1 VKVALVLLAA
11 GRAAAEV
18 LASRKA
24 ACEAV
29 RLFVNWFVIGSL
41 AGALGSGRDQRLGSA
56 GFPVRHN
63 GIGLIAFIGHHKTGL
78 PGTPQGPCL
87 RAVGPWSAREE
98 KVDGLSSLLA
108 PPVNLPGQSSSGTP
122 QSLIRCLFFSPRRG
136 WLVGWYE
143 GGIDHE
149 AGIAL
154 ILGQWAEHTIP
165 DAAGGPTREALV
177 NPFVLAVALRPSR
190 SRGRRNAAPTTR
202 H

>member
-1 VKVALVLLAA
+1 MKVALVLLAA
-11 GRAAAEV
+11 GRAAAQV

-29 RLFVNWFVIGSL
+29 RLFVN
-41 AGALGSGRDQRLGSA
+41 
-56 GFPVRHN
+56 
-63 GIGLIAFIGHHKTGL
+63 
-78 PGTPQGPCL
+78 
-87 RAVGPWSAREE
+87 
-98 KVDGLSSLLA
+98 
-108 PPVNLPGQSSSGTP
+108 
-122 QSLIRCLFFSPRRG
+122 
-136 WLVGWYE
+136 E